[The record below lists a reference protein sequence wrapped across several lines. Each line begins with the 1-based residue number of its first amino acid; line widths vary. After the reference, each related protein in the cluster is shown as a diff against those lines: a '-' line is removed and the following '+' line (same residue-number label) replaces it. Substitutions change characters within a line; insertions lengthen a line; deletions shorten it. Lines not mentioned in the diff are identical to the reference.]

1 MLPRIAVTTMEQ
13 VFNAIGPARAYNVL
27 EILLSLNISFVM
39 AMVIGWTYRQT
50 HGGFSYSR
58 SFVQALVLAAITS
71 CIMIIAIGNNLA
83 RGLGILGALAL
94 IRFRTP
100 VRDPRDIIFLFA
112 SLATGIGSGAQVFGV
127 AILGPTYFC
136 LVAWILHKTPFASK
150 RQFEGLLRFILADD
164 DTDKILEVKK
174 ILADYTSSAEL
185 VALREAI
192 QGAAKEYTY
201 QIRLL
206 DPAGRADMLN
216 ALQTVKGITEP
227 NMVMQR
233 STVEI

>member
-1 MLPRIAVTTMEQ
+1 MDPII
-13 VFNAIGPARAYNVL
+13 NALGPARAYNVL
-27 EILLSLNISFVM
+27 EVLLSLNTSFIM
-39 AMVIGWTYRQT
+39 AMVLGWTYRHT

-112 SLATGIGSGAQVFGV
+112 SLATGIGCGAQVWGI
-127 AILGPTYFC
+127 ATLGPLYFC
-136 LVAWILHKTPFASK
+136 IIAWFLHKTPFASK
-150 RQFEGLLRFILADD
+150 RQFEGLLRFILLDSEKENLSSIQSMLSD
-164 DTDKILEVKK
+164 FT
-174 ILADYTSSAEL
+174 TSAEL
-185 VALREAI
+185 VAIREAI
-192 QGAAKEYTY
+192 QGEAKEYTY

-206 DPAGRADMLN
+206 DPGGRADLLN
-216 ALQTVKGITEP
+216 AIQTVQGVAEP
-227 NMVMQR
+227 NIIMQR